1 MPMEGQSSKVFVPCT
16 LLGINAASAK
26 KELAEDFLK
35 LFFGKENQYA
45 LGGFSINRAAL
56 EELFTPEEDY
66 LGESGQYGS
75 IGMIDEDGLE
85 VYMDVYVPA
94 KEELSEFYSWMESMD
109 TPYIEE
115 QVLERAVF
123 EEGSKF
129 ILGQAGL
136 EEALDAVEHRLAIYM
151 VE

>member
-1 MPMEGQSSKVFVPCT
+1 M
-16 LLGINAASAK
+16 
-26 KELAEDFLK
+26 
-35 LFFGKENQYA
+35 
-45 LGGFSINRAAL
+45 
-56 EELFTPEEDY
+56 
-66 LGESGQYGS
+66 
-75 IGMIDEDGLE
+75 
-85 VYMDVYVPA
+85 YVPA